1 MTPKLDTP
9 VLMLQMATRPLW
21 TWYTRQVKK
30 VKTQFDAIDYAISMV
45 LPLEGWSWMGEE
57 HLRDLAKVLCSEEV
71 SKFNCEND
79 SLSALKIF
87 ELIMQL
93 LAGRTWSLAV
103 RRALPPEQYAGV
115 LSPEKEVRKTSL
127 ELLRKHHECLLKWE
141 DDVTSDPSL
150 KESVVA
156 QQLQENVC
164 FAVNRPARLMMDAF
178 ESIDYDHRRLRGY
191 GHKTSVVLG
200 QNHKEAGEHLLQTL
214 IQTFPDNKIVE
225 DVHNALR
232 LEARGNK
239 NNKLT
244 PSTMQSVCMNS
255 GVLESRGISHQ
266 AEVSESEFIQALG
279 SVKRVKEMYFSK
291 VHVLPEE
298 YISICSTRSW
308 SAFTE
313 ESLETG
319 AAAWAWL
326 QFQSQT
332 LSVFGNLKATSGVFS
347 KVARRGLV
355 FQLEDTVSSPPQFS
369 LGHADWGVLMWPLE
383 LYDSDDEV
391 EYYTLHC
398 DVEAKAK
405 CEFLHDPQE
414 WKVVEMEPVWRS
426 NMICLHCNR
435 SSWEN
440 LLDVML
446 KDRT

>member
-1 MTPKLDTP
+1 MNPRKESRRAAVEAPAAEPSHASTVPADLPSQLSAD
-9 VLMLQMATRPLW
+9 QPL
-21 TWYTRQVKK
+21 
-30 VKTQFDAIDYAISMV
+30 
-45 LPLEGWSWMGEE
+45 LEGTEPAA
-57 HLRDLAKVLCSEEV
+57 D
-71 SKFNCEND
+71 
-79 SLSALKIF
+79 
-87 ELIMQL
+87 QPL
-93 LAGRTWSLAV
+93 LEGTLLEGTVPAAGQPL
-103 RRALPPEQYAGV
+103 
-115 LSPEKEVRKTSL
+115 L
-127 ELLRKHHECLLKWE
+127 EGT
-141 DDVTSDPSL
+141 V
-150 KESVVA
+150 
-156 QQLQENVC
+156 
-164 FAVNRPARLMMDAF
+164 
-178 ESIDYDHRRLRGY
+178 
-191 GHKTSVVLG
+191 VVLG

-319 AAAWAWL
+319 TAAWAWL

-355 FQLEDTVSSPPQFS
+355 FQLEDTVSSRPQFS

-383 LYDSDDEV
+383 LCDSDDEV
-391 EYYTLHC
+391 EYYTLQC

-414 WKVVEMEPVWRS
+414 WKVVDMEPV
-426 NMICLHCNR
+426 
-435 SSWEN
+435 
-440 LLDVML
+440 
-446 KDRT
+446 